1 MNNIEKQAYDL
12 VYEKEYSII
21 FKNVRFYFKLCF
33 LYSLITFFLI
43 LFFTE
48 DTQTKMVI
56 VLCNVVL
63 YSLPYIRKIIKTYE
77 LKDDNEYQLAKQIS
91 EKYKKRIKKEKEKIK
106 LEEIT
111 IKEQEKVKRIMEFR
125 NYLINRVNKYDRY
138 WRIIID
144 DRK

>member
-138 WRIIID
+138 
-144 DRK
+144 

>member
-1 MNNIEKQAYDL
+1 MEMNEIEKQADDL
-12 VYEKEYSII
+12 VYKKEYGII

-43 LFFTE
+43 LFFAE

-125 NYLINRVNKYDRY
+125 NYLNEKVEK
-138 WRIIID
+138 
-144 DRK
+144 

>member
-12 VYEKEYSII
+12 VYEKEYGII

-125 NYLINRVNKYDRY
+125 NYLNEKVEK
-138 WRIIID
+138 
-144 DRK
+144 

>member
-111 IKEQEKVKRIMEFR
+111 
-125 NYLINRVNKYDRY
+125 
-138 WRIIID
+138 
-144 DRK
+144 

>member
-77 LKDDNEYQLAKQIS
+77 LKDDDEYQLAKQIS

-138 WRIIID
+138 
-144 DRK
+144 